1 MPGFYDDTTGQ
12 YIPDKDV
19 GKEYEL
25 EEFDRKSIED
35 IRKRLRQGKFRSRD
49 DMMAS
54 IEFLENL
61 NKKLFQAIKEEDAAG
76 NDNWTLKMARDDVVK
91 LFTELRQEYSNMED

>member
-1 MPGFYDDTTGQ
+1 
-12 YIPDKDV
+12 
-19 GKEYEL
+19 
-25 EEFDRKSIED
+25 
-35 IRKRLRQGKFRSRD
+35 
-49 DMMAS
+49 MMAS